1 MVLSPKLELRQ
12 PKARFSSYLK
22 KKMLNKA
29 ETSLEVDFKTPLSL
43 LSLLK
48 FSKELLLFFV
58 CCGLILTGRGIIF
71 NGVAVVFKAVS
82 SLVELETSQRA
93 RKCRSWAPAFP
104 FFGRGEAEAAGE
116 FAEE

>member
-1 MVLSPKLELRQ
+1 MKWLYNVHN
-12 PKARFSSYLK
+12 YHK

-58 CCGLILTGRGIIF
+58 CYLQD
-71 NGVAVVFKAVS
+71 
-82 SLVELETSQRA
+82 VE
-93 RKCRSWAPAFP
+93 
-104 FFGRGEAEAAGE
+104 
-116 FAEE
+116 